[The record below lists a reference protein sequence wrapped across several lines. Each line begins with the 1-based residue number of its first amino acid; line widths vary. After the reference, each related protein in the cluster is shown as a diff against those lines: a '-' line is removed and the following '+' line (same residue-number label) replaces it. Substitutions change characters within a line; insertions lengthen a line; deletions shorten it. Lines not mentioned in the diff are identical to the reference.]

1 MSEAVSPPQSENP
14 NGSEATSPA
23 AHHAQPEQK
32 QLSHRQIMVIFS
44 GLMLALLLAALD
56 QTIVSTALLTIVND
70 LDKANGSAE
79 MPWVVTAYLLAST
92 AVAPIYG
99 KLADLYGP
107 KRIFIFAIL
116 LFLAGS
122 VLSGM
127 SANMPELIAFRAV
140 QGLGGGGLMALV
152 FTIIGQVVAPA
163 ERGKYQ
169 GYFTATFMFAM
180 VIGPL
185 IGGFFTDHG
194 HIFGISGWRWI
205 FYVNIP
211 IGAVALIVISAVLH
225 VTENQVKH
233 KIDYAGAALITLAAC
248 GLLLGTQLGAN
259 GQEPWGSWQVVSLF
273 VAGLALTVLFVFWEA
288 RIASEPII
296 PMHLFRN
303 QVFSVSNAMALV
315 VGITMM
321 GSLIYLSV
329 YLQFVVGYSPTGA
342 GLAIL
347 PMMLG
352 VGPAA
357 MATGIAISKIGKY
370 KPFPIVGSAIA
381 VLGMFLMSRLGV
393 HTSALERGGYMLILG
408 LGLGMTMPVLTL
420 AVQNALPFKDIGTG
434 TSSNLFFR
442 NMGSS
447 FGTAIF
453 GAILSNRLAA
463 YLKHDLP
470 SSMSSQLTSSGGGTS
485 LSRSSLQAASDQAA
499 QHGFHGLFDIVLKDF
514 TSSMSVVFESAA
526 AIMVIAFVLSLFLKQ
541 VELRRPGAP
550 SRSAAAAGEADA
562 EELNVAPA
570 VH

>member
-1 MSEAVSPPQSENP
+1 MSEAISPPH
-14 NGSEATSPA
+14 SPT
-23 AHHAQPEQK
+23 EQK

-116 LFLAGS
+116 LFLVGS

-152 FTIIGQVVAPA
+152 FTIIGQIVAPA

-211 IGAVALIVISAVLH
+211 IGAVALVVISAVLH
-225 VTENQVKH
+225 VTESQVKH

-259 GQEPWGSWQVVSLF
+259 GQEAWGSWQVVSLF
-273 VAGLALTVLFVFWEA
+273 AAGLALTVLFVFWEA

-370 KPFPIVGSAIA
+370 KPFPIVGTAIA
-381 VLGMFLMSRLGV
+381 VVGMFLMSRLGV
-393 HTSALERGGYMLILG
+393 HTSALDRGLYMLILG

-463 YLKHDLP
+463 HLKHDLP
-470 SSMSSQLTSSGGGTS
+470 SSMSSQLTGSGGGTS
-485 LSRSSLQAASDQAA
+485 LSRTSLQAASDQAA

-541 VELRRPGAP
+541 VELRKPGAP
-550 SRSAAAAGEADA
+550 SQISPEVGEADA
-562 EELNVAPA
+562 EDLNVAPA

>member
-1 MSEAVSPPQSENP
+1 MSEAIAPPQ
-14 NGSEATSPA
+14 
-23 AHHAQPEQK
+23 PEHK

-70 LDKANGSAE
+70 LDRANGSAE

-107 KRIFIFAIL
+107 KKIFIFAIL
-116 LFLAGS
+116 LFLLGS

-152 FTIIGQVVAPA
+152 FTIIGQVVAPS

-185 IGGFFTDHG
+185 IGGFFTDHE
-194 HIFGISGWRWI
+194 HIMGITGWRWI
-205 FYVNIP
+205 FYVNLP
-211 IGAVALIVISAVLH
+211 IGAVALAVISAVLH
-225 VTENQVKH
+225 VTPTHVKH
-233 KIDYAGAALITLAAC
+233 KIDYMGAALITLAAC
-248 GLLLGTQLGAN
+248 GLLLATQLGAN
-259 GQEPWGSWQVVSLF
+259 GQDSWGSWQVVGLF
-273 VAGLALTVLFVFWEA
+273 AVGLALTVSFVFWEA
-288 RIASEPII
+288 KVATEPII
-296 PMHLFRN
+296 PMNLFRN
-303 QVFSVSNAMALV
+303 SVFSVANAMALV

-352 VGPAA
+352 VGPVA
-357 MATGIAISKIGKY
+357 MATGITISKIGKY
-370 KPFPIVGSAIA
+370 KPFPIAGTAIA
-381 VLGMFLMSRLGV
+381 VVGMFLMSRLDV
-393 HTSALERGGYMLILG
+393 NTSAFERGVYMFVLG
-408 LGLGMTMPVLTL
+408 VGLGMAMPVLTL
-420 AVQNALPFKDIGTG
+420 AVQNALPLKDIGTG

-453 GAILSNRLAA
+453 GAILSNRLAS
-463 YLKHDLP
+463 YLRHDLP
-470 SSMSSQLTSSGGGTS
+470 ASMSGQMTSSGGGTS
-485 LSRSSLQAASDQAA
+485 LSRTSLQQASAAATKS
-499 QHGFHGLFDIVLKDF
+499 GYKGNLFDIVVRDF
-514 TSSMSVVFESAA
+514 TSAMSVVFLSAA

-541 VELRRPGAP
+541 VELRSAQGAP
-550 SRSAAAAGEADA
+550 ASSQGKPAAPEIED
-562 EELNVAPA
+562 LAPA

>member
-1 MSEAVSPPQSENP
+1 MSEAISPP
-14 NGSEATSPA
+14 
-23 AHHAQPEQK
+23 QPEQK
-32 QLSHRQIMVIFS
+32 YMTHRQIMVIFS

-79 MPWVVTAYLLAST
+79 MPWVVTAYLLSST

-107 KRIFIFAIL
+107 KKIFIFAIA

-122 VLSGM
+122 ALSGM
-127 SANMPELIAFRAV
+127 SQNMDELIAFRAL
-140 QGLGGGGLMALV
+140 QGIGGGGLMALV
-152 FTIIGQVVAPA
+152 FTIIGQIVSPA

-185 IGGFFTDHG
+185 IGGFFTDRG
-194 HIFGISGWRWI
+194 HLFGVTGWRWI
-205 FYVNIP
+205 FYVNLP
-211 IGAVALIVISAVLH
+211 IGAVALVVISAVLH
-225 VTENQVKH
+225 VKETQVKH
-233 KIDYAGAALITLAAC
+233 KIDYVGSALITLAAC
-248 GLLLGTQLGAN
+248 ALLLATQLGAN
-259 GQEPWGSWQVVSLF
+259 GQDSWGSWQVVSL
-273 VAGLALTVLFVFWEA
+273 LAVGIVLTVFFCFWEA
-288 RIASEPII
+288 KIASEPII
-296 PMHLFRN
+296 PMRLFRN
-303 QVFSVSNAMALV
+303 RVFSVANAMALV

-321 GSLIYLSV
+321 GSLVYLSV
-329 YLQFVVGYSPTGA
+329 YLQFVAGYSPTKA
-342 GLAIL
+342 GLALL

-357 MATGIAISKIGKY
+357 MITGITISKIGKY
-370 KPFPIVGSAIA
+370 KPFPIAGSGIA
-381 VLGMFLMSRLGV
+381 VIGMFLMSRMGV
-393 HTSALERGGYMLILG
+393 NTSATERGVYMLILG

-453 GAILSNRLAA
+453 GAILSNRLAS

-470 SSMSSQLTSSGGGTS
+470 SSLSGSLTSSGGGTS
-485 LSRSSLQAASDQAA
+485 LSRSTLETASAQAAAHHVFPDLSSV
-499 QHGFHGLFDIVLKDF
+499 VLRDF
-514 TSSMSVVFESAA
+514 TDAMSVVFATAA
-526 AIMVIAFVLSLFLKQ
+526 GIMVVAFVLSLFLKQ
-541 VELRRPGAP
+541 VELRKAGAP
-550 SRSAAAAGEADA
+550 GKSPSEVED
-562 EELNVAPA
+562 LAPA

>member
-1 MSEAVSPPQSENP
+1 MSEAISPP
-14 NGSEATSPA
+14 
-23 AHHAQPEQK
+23 HPEQK
-32 QLSHRQIMVIFS
+32 VLTHRQIMVIFS

-70 LDKANGSAE
+70 LDRANGSAE
-79 MPWVVTAYLLAST
+79 MPWVVTAYLLSST

-107 KRIFIFAIL
+107 KKIFIFAIV
-116 LFLAGS
+116 LFLLGS

-152 FTIIGQVVAPA
+152 FTIIGQVVSPS

-185 IGGFFTDHG
+185 IGGFFTDHS
-194 HIFGISGWRWI
+194 HIFGVSGWRWI

-225 VTENQVKH
+225 VTESQVKH
-233 KIDYAGAALITLAAC
+233 KIDYAGAVLITIAAC

-259 GQEPWGSWQVVSLF
+259 GQEAWGSWQVISLF
-273 VAGLALTVLFVFWEA
+273 AAGLALTVLFVFWEA
-288 RIASEPII
+288 KIASEPII

-303 QVFSVSNAMALV
+303 RVFSVSNAMALV

-357 MATGIAISKIGKY
+357 MITGIAISKIGKY

-381 VLGMFLMSRLGV
+381 VLGMFLLSRLGV
-393 HTSALERGGYMLILG
+393 HTSALDRGLYMLVLG

-453 GAILSNRLAA
+453 GAILSNRLAS
-463 YLKHDLP
+463 YLRKDLP
-470 SSMSSQLTSSGGGTS
+470 GSQSSQLTSSGGGTS
-485 LSRSSLQAASDQAA
+485 LSRTSLQQASAAAA
-499 QHGFHGLFDIVLKDF
+499 QQGHPGLFDIVVRDF
-514 TSSMSVVFESAA
+514 SSAMSVVFVTAA
-526 AIMVIAFVLSLFLKQ
+526 SIMVLAFVLSFFLKQ
-541 VELRRPGAP
+541 VELRKAGMPSQSSKGTGTPEVEDLAP
-550 SRSAAAAGEADA
+550 S
-562 EELNVAPA
+562 PA

>member
-1 MSEAVSPPQSENP
+1 
-14 NGSEATSPA
+14 
-23 AHHAQPEQK
+23 
-32 QLSHRQIMVIFS
+32 MVIFS

-70 LDKANGSAE
+70 LSPAKGAAE

-99 KLADLYGP
+99 KLADLFGP
-107 KRIFIFAIL
+107 KKIFIFAIL
-116 LFLAGS
+116 LFLVGS

-127 SANMPELIAFRAV
+127 SANMSELIAFRAV

-152 FTIIGQVVAPA
+152 FTIIGQVVTPA

-194 HIFGISGWRWI
+194 HILGITGWRWI
-205 FYVNIP
+205 FYVNLP
-211 IGAVALIVISAVLH
+211 IGAVALVVISAVLH
-225 VTENQVKH
+225 VKETHVKH
-233 KIDYAGAALITLAAC
+233 KIDYAGAALVTVAACALLLAA
-248 GLLLGTQLGAN
+248 QLGAN
-259 GQEPWGSWQVVSLF
+259 GQEPWGSWQVISLLA
-273 VAGLALTVLFVFWEA
+273 AGIVLTAFFIFWEMK
-288 RIASEPII
+288 IASEPII

-303 QVFSVSNAMALV
+303 SVFSVANAMALV

-321 GSLIYLSV
+321 GSLVYLSV
-329 YLQFVVGYSPTGA
+329 YLQFVAGYSPTKA
-342 GLAIL
+342 GLALL

-357 MATGIAISKIGKY
+357 MVTGILISKIGKY
-370 KPFPIVGSAIA
+370 KPFPIAGTAIA
-381 VLGMFLMSRLGV
+381 VVGMYLMSRLGV
-393 HTSALERGGYMLILG
+393 NTSATERGFYMLILG
-408 LGLGMTMPVLTL
+408 LGLGMAMPVLTL
-420 AVQNALPFKDIGTG
+420 AVQNALPLKDIGTG

-453 GAILSNRLAA
+453 GAILTNRLTA
-463 YLKHDLP
+463 YVTHDLGG
-470 SSMSSQLTSSGGGTS
+470 SSGALANGGGTS
-485 LSRSSLQAASDQAA
+485 LSRSQVEKLGPTTA
-499 QHGFHGLFDIVLKDF
+499 GVILRDF
-514 TSSMSVVFESAA
+514 SNAMSVVFVTAS
-526 AIMVIAFVLSLFLKQ
+526 AIMVVAFVLSLFLKQ
-541 VELRRPGAP
+541 VELRTAKGGPGKDKQAP
-550 SRSAAAAGEADA
+550 
-562 EELNVAPA
+562 ELEDLAPA